1 MTCDLRFVPAGSVMT
16 AKCHGK
22 TIVVKKLLEQH
33 ERNLRLFYKEANI
46 LQLLDSR
53 FGRGLTS

>member
-1 MTCDLRFVPAGSVMT
+1 MNT
-16 AKCHGK
+16 KYYGK

-33 ERNLRLFYKEANI
+33 ERDLGLFYKEGNI

-53 FGRGLTS
+53 FGRGLKARLHDRGKMARV